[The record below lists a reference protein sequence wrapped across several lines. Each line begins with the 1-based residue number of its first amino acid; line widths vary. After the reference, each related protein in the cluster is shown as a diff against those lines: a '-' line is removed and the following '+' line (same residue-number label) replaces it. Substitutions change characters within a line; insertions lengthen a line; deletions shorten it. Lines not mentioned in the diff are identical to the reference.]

1 MTKKATRHSSTGKI
15 QVIGIDHGWSLIKTS
30 IHIFTTGVKELT
42 TEPAF
47 PNQVLEF
54 EGRYYAIGEKRLIVK
69 DTKVENEN
77 FYLLTLAAM
86 AMELNSRGVRNADVF
101 LSVGLPLSKYGAEK
115 QEFINYLSKNKEVT
129 FKYEGKNYKVN
140 IVKVAVFPQCYAAVA
155 DKLSERKREQ
165 LVVDIGSWT
174 FDCLTI
180 KDMLPQ
186 NGQSTSKEIGLITC
200 MNEINEECSKQLTG
214 EIAESD
220 IQHVMRTGESELPE
234 KYTKII
240 TDRLK
245 NFTKEVYDTLKEE
258 KYNLELTPV
267 TFVGGGAKVMELFGD
282 EQRNNISYIEDV
294 RANAIGYE
302 YLANNYLHT
311 KGL

>member
-1 MTKKATRHSSTGKI
+1 MTKKSTRHSSNGNV
-15 QVIGIDHGWSLIKTS
+15 QVIGIDHGWSLMKTS
-30 IHIFTTGVKELT
+30 NFIFTTGVKELS

-47 PNQVLEF
+47 PNNVLEF
-54 EGRYYAIGEKRLIVK
+54 NGKYYAIGEKRLIVK

-86 AMELNSRGVRNADVF
+86 AMELKKRGIRTANVF

-115 QEFINYLSKNKEVT
+115 QEFISYLSKNKEIS
-129 FKYEGKNYKVN
+129 FKYEGAKYNVR

-165 LVVDIGSWT
+165 LVIDIGSWT

-200 MNEINEECSKQLTG
+200 MNQINEECSKQLTG

-220 IQHVMRTGESELPE
+220 IQHIMRTGQSELPE
-234 KYTKII
+234 KYTKIVV
-240 TDRLK
+240 DRLK
-245 NFTKEVYDTLKEE
+245 SFTREVYDTLKEE

-267 TFVGGGAKVMELFGD
+267 TFVGGGAKVMELFSNVKKD
-282 EQRNNISYIEDV
+282 NITYIEDV
-294 RANAIGYE
+294 RANARGYE